1 MKRIFFYANIFWLL
15 FSLITCIE
23 SYRLKLG
30 EIQKPGPGFFPF
42 SVGLVMLGL
51 SLVAL
56 FQSTGKKNDTE
67 KKVRQEP
74 FRWWN
79 IVIILAAV
87 LAYALTIETIGF
99 LVNTFLFVCL
109 MLKVIEPQT
118 WKKSILVGVITAVA
132 ANLVFN
138 VIFRAQIPSGILGF

>member
-23 SYRLKLG
+23 SYRLRLG
-30 EIQKPGPGFFPF
+30 EIDKPGPGFFPF

-51 SLVAL
+51 SLAAL
-56 FQSTGKKNDTE
+56 FQSAGKKSDTE
-67 KKVRQEP
+67 NKVREEP
-74 FRWWN
+74 LRWWN
-79 IVIILAAV
+79 IVIILAAI
-87 LAYALTIETIGF
+87 LAYALTIETVGF
-99 LVNTFLFVCL
+99 LVDTFLFVFI

-118 WKKSILVGVITAVA
+118 WKKSILVGLITAVA